1 MNLVIVVPCFNEA
14 ERLPVAD
21 FLNFVRQHPEVQLC
35 FVNDG
40 SKDNTLSLLNQ
51 MMLEVPGQICIKDLP
66 MNQGKANAV
75 REGFLCSLKKV
86 AFDRIAF
93 LDADLST
100 PLEECWRLAQMISEK
115 KEFIFGSRIKKLDNT
130 IDRKWHRFLIGR
142 MVATVISKMLKIA
155 VYDTQCGCK
164 VFSTNAATQ
173 AMQNTFISKWL
184 FDVEIFYRLKSYFGK
199 ENLVQKSEE
208 VPLNNWRDVGV
219 SKVKWTYFFVIG
231 LDLFF
236 IYKKYRNT

>member
-75 REGFLCSLKKV
+75 REGGRTV
-86 AFDRIAF
+86 GAGQVTEI
-93 LDADLST
+93 LD
-100 PLEECWRLAQMISEK
+100 
-115 KEFIFGSRIKKLDNT
+115 
-130 IDRKWHRFLIGR
+130 
-142 MVATVISKMLKIA
+142 
-155 VYDTQCGCK
+155 
-164 VFSTNAATQ
+164 
-173 AMQNTFISKWL
+173 
-184 FDVEIFYRLKSYFGK
+184 
-199 ENLVQKSEE
+199 
-208 VPLNNWRDVGV
+208 
-219 SKVKWTYFFVIG
+219 
-231 LDLFF
+231 
-236 IYKKYRNT
+236 